1 MPLICRETI
10 AYARELVFG
19 DEWDGTPNADAEA
32 VRLARDIVLDMTWP
46 VNSVRAIV
54 LEKIPRSSAN
64 DVIEQV
70 VDLLMIA
77 HVGDI
82 MTPGV
87 WQRCQEA
94 VKWAGQALYEPNS
107 RVILER
113 HPTMCDIFRTVQVA
127 LAVNVPV
134 GDIID
139 VLAAGDRAYVLNERG
154 RLKRAKHPFKGGTQ
168 VDGTTPAAVGRAA
181 AAHFGLD
188 DFVAAHARAATTG
201 LSRMIPATVNHM
213 ARCIGSWHTHTEV
226 IAMGM
231 NDLPYVQYCTM
242 DRAAFDERDYPTF
255 IEIASS
261 ISYVAVA
268 SYKYCVERMSREEVT
283 AWINENVTYHPE
295 IVREELLL

>member
-1 MPLICRETI
+1 MQIICRETI

-19 DEWDGTPNADAEA
+19 DEWDGTSNADAEA
-32 VRLARDIVLDMTWP
+32 VRLAMEIVLDMTWP

-54 LEKIPRSSAN
+54 LEKIPKDSVNA
-64 DVIEQV
+64 VIEQV

-77 HVGDI
+77 HVGDLR
-82 MTPGV
+82 TPGA

-94 VKWAGQALYEPNS
+94 LKWAGQALYEPNS
-107 RVILER
+107 RAILER
-113 HPTMCDIFRTVQVA
+113 HPAMRGIFRAVQVA

-139 VLAAGDRAYVLNERG
+139 ALAAGDGVYILNERG
-154 RLKRAKHPFKGGTQ
+154 RLKRAKHPFKDGTQ
-168 VDGTTPAAVGRAA
+168 IEGNTPAAVGRAA

-213 ARCIGSWHTHTEV
+213 ARCIGSWHTQDEV
-226 IAMGM
+226 IAMGI

-242 DRAAFDERDYPTF
+242 DCAAFDERDYPTY

-268 SYKYCVERMSREEVT
+268 SYKYCVERMSKEEVT

-295 IVREELLL
+295 IVREEMLF

>member
-1 MPLICRETI
+1 MPLICRETLVD
-10 AYARELVFG
+10 ARELVFAG
-19 DEWDGTPNADAEA
+19 EWNGTPGADGDA
-32 VRLARDIVLDMTWP
+32 VRLAMEIVLDMTWP

-54 LEKIPRSSAN
+54 LEKIPKGSAN
-64 DVIEQV
+64 AVIEQV

-82 MTPGV
+82 LTPGV

-107 RVILER
+107 KAILER

-127 LAVNVPV
+127 LAVGVPV
-134 GDIID
+134 RDVAD
-139 VLAAGDRAYVLNERG
+139 VLADGDRAYVLNEGG
-154 RLKRAKHPFKGGTQ
+154 RLKWAKYPFDGGMQ
-168 VDGTTPAAVGRAA
+168 VDGDTPAAVGRAA
-181 AAHFGLD
+181 AAHFDLE
-188 DFVAAHARAATTG
+188 DFVAAHCRAATTR
-201 LSRMIPATVNHM
+201 LSRTIPATVNHM
-213 ARCIGSWHTHTEV
+213 ARCIGSWHTQDEV
-226 IAMGM
+226 IAMGI

-242 DRAAFDERDYPTF
+242 DCAAFDERDYPTF

-268 SYKYCVERMSREEVT
+268 SYKYCVERMNKDEVT

-295 IVREELLL
+295 IVREEMLF

>member
-1 MPLICRETI
+1 MPFICRETI
-10 AYARELVFG
+10 AYARELVLSG
-19 DEWDGTPNADAEA
+19 RWDGTPNADAEA
-32 VRLARDIVLDMTWP
+32 VCFAQVIALDMTWP

-54 LEKIPRSSAN
+54 LEKIPKDSVNA
-64 DVIEQV
+64 VIEQV

-82 MTPGV
+82 RTPGA

-107 RVILER
+107 RVIFER
-113 HPTMCDIFRTVQVA
+113 HPAMRDIFRAVQVA
-127 LAVNVPV
+127 RAVNVPV

-139 VLAAGDRAYVLNERG
+139 ALAAGDGAYILNEGG
-154 RLKRAKHPFKGGTQ
+154 RLKWAKYPFKGGTQ
-168 VDGTTPAAVGRAA
+168 VDGNTPAAVGRAA

-213 ARCIGSWHTHTEV
+213 ARCIGSGRTQEEV
-226 IAMGM
+226 IAMGI
-231 NDLPYVQYCTM
+231 NHLPYGQYCTM
-242 DRAAFDERDYPTF
+242 DCAAFDEGDYPMF

-268 SYKYCVERMSREEVT
+268 SYKYCVERMSKDEVT
-283 AWINENVTYHPE
+283 AWIRENVTYHPE
-295 IVREELLL
+295 IVREEMLF

>member
-1 MPLICRETI
+1 MPFICRETI
-10 AYARELVFG
+10 AYARELVLSG
-19 DEWDGTPNADAEA
+19 RWDGTPNADAEA
-32 VRLARDIVLDMTWP
+32 VCFAQVIALDMTWP

-54 LEKIPRSSAN
+54 LEKIPKDSVNA
-64 DVIEQV
+64 VIEQV

-82 MTPGV
+82 RTPGA

-94 VKWAGQALYEPNS
+94 LKWAGQALYEPNS
-107 RVILER
+107 RVIFER
-113 HPTMCDIFRTVQVA
+113 HPAMRGIFRAVQVA

-139 VLAAGDRAYVLNERG
+139 ALAAGDGVYILNERG
-154 RLKRAKHPFKGGTQ
+154 RLKRAKHPFKDGTQ
-168 VDGTTPAAVGRAA
+168 IEGNTPAAVGRAA

-188 DFVAAHARAATTG
+188 DFVAAHARAATAG

-213 ARCIGSWHTHTEV
+213 ARCIGSWHTQDEV
-226 IAMGM
+226 IAMGI

-242 DRAAFDERDYPTF
+242 DCAAFDEGDYPMF

-268 SYKYCVERMSREEVT
+268 SYKYCVERMNKDEVT

-295 IVREELLL
+295 IVREEMLF

>member
-19 DEWDGTPNADAEA
+19 DEWDGTPNADTEA
-32 VRLARDIVLDMTWP
+32 VRLAMEIVLDMTWP
-46 VNSVRAIV
+46 VNSVRAIA
-54 LEKIPRSSAN
+54 LEKIPKDSA
-64 DVIEQV
+64 DAVIEQV

-82 MTPGV
+82 LTPGV

-107 RVILER
+107 RAILER

-127 LAVNVPV
+127 RAVGVPV
-134 GDIID
+134 GD
-139 VLAAGDRAYVLNERG
+139 VMGALAAGDGAYILNEGG
-154 RLKRAKHPFKGGTQ
+154 RLKWAKYPFEGGTQ
-168 VDGTTPAAVGRAA
+168 VDGDTPAAVGRAA
-181 AAHFGLD
+181 AAHFDLE

-201 LSRMIPATVNHM
+201 LSRMIPATINHM
-213 ARCIGSWHTHTEV
+213 ARCIGSWHTQEEV
-226 IAMGM
+226 IAMGI

-261 ISYVAVA
+261 ISYVAAA
-268 SYKYCVERMSREEVT
+268 SYKYCVERMNKDEVT
-283 AWINENVTYHPE
+283 AWINQNVTYYPE
-295 IVREELLL
+295 IVREEMLF

>member
-1 MPLICRETI
+1 MPFICRETI
-10 AYARELVFG
+10 AYARELVLSG
-19 DEWDGTPNADAEA
+19 RWDGTPNADAEA
-32 VRLARDIVLDMTWP
+32 VCFAQVIALDMTWP

-54 LEKIPRSSAN
+54 LEKIPKDSVNA
-64 DVIEQV
+64 VIEQV

-82 MTPGV
+82 RTPGA

-94 VKWAGQALYEPNS
+94 LKWAGQALYEPNS
-107 RVILER
+107 RVIFER
-113 HPTMCDIFRTVQVA
+113 HPAMRGIFRAVQVA

-139 VLAAGDRAYVLNERG
+139 ALAAGDGVYILNERG
-154 RLKRAKHPFKGGTQ
+154 RLKRAKHPFKDGTQ
-168 VDGTTPAAVGRAA
+168 IEGNTPAAVGRAA

-188 DFVAAHARAATTG
+188 DFVAAHARAATAG

-213 ARCIGSWHTHTEV
+213 ARCIGSWHTQDEV
-226 IAMGM
+226 IAMGI

-242 DRAAFDERDYPTF
+242 DCAAFDERDYPTF

-268 SYKYCVERMSREEVT
+268 SYKYCVERMSKEEVT

-295 IVREELLL
+295 IVREEMLF

>member
-1 MPLICRETI
+1 MPFICRETI
-10 AYARELVFG
+10 AYARELVLSG
-19 DEWDGTPNADAEA
+19 RWDGTPNADAEA
-32 VRLARDIVLDMTWP
+32 VCFAQVIALDMTWP

-54 LEKIPRSSAN
+54 LEKIPKDSVNA
-64 DVIEQV
+64 VIEQV

-82 MTPGV
+82 RTPGA

-94 VKWAGQALYEPNS
+94 LKWAGQALYEPNS
-107 RVILER
+107 RVIFER
-113 HPTMCDIFRTVQVA
+113 HPAMRGIFRAVQVA

-139 VLAAGDRAYVLNERG
+139 ALAAGDGVYILNERG
-154 RLKRAKHPFKGGTQ
+154 RLKWAKYPFDGGTQ
-168 VDGTTPAAVGRAA
+168 VDGDTPAAVGRAA

-213 ARCIGSWHTHTEV
+213 ARCIGRWYTQDEV
-226 IAMGM
+226 IAMGI

-242 DRAAFDERDYPTF
+242 DCTAFDERDYPTF

-268 SYKYCVERMSREEVT
+268 SYKYCVERMNKEEVT
-283 AWINENVTYHPE
+283 AWINQNVTYHPE
-295 IVREELLL
+295 IVREELLF

>member
-10 AYARELVFG
+10 AYARELVLSG
-19 DEWDGTPNADAEA
+19 RWDGTPNADAEA
-32 VRLARDIVLDMTWP
+32 VCFAQVIALDMTWP

-54 LEKIPRSSAN
+54 LEKIPKDSAN
-64 DVIEQV
+64 AVIEQV

-82 MTPGV
+82 LTPGV

-94 VKWAGQALYEPNS
+94 LKWAGQALYEPNS
-107 RVILER
+107 RAILER

-139 VLAAGDRAYVLNERG
+139 ALAAGDGAYVLNEGG
-154 RLKRAKHPFKGGTQ
+154 RLKWAKYPFDGGTQ
-168 VDGTTPAAVGRAA
+168 VDGDTPAAVGRAA

-188 DFVAAHARAATTG
+188 DFVAAHARAATTR
-201 LSRMIPATVNHM
+201 LSRTIPATVNHM
-213 ARCIGSWHTHTEV
+213 ARCIGSWHTQDEV
-226 IAMGM
+226 IAMGI

-242 DRAAFDERDYPTF
+242 DCAAFDERDYPTF

-268 SYKYCVERMSREEVT
+268 SYKYCVERMNKDEVT

-295 IVREELLL
+295 IVREEMLF

>member
-1 MPLICRETI
+1 MQIICRETI

-19 DEWDGTPNADAEA
+19 DEWDGTSNADAEA
-32 VRLARDIVLDMTWP
+32 VRLAMEIVLDMTWP

-54 LEKIPRSSAN
+54 LEKTPKDSAN
-64 DVIEQV
+64 AVIEQV

-82 MTPGV
+82 RTPGV

-94 VKWAGQALYEPNS
+94 LKWAGQALYEPNS

-113 HPTMCDIFRTVQVA
+113 HPAMRGIFRAVQVA

-139 VLAAGDRAYVLNERG
+139 ALAAGDGVYILNERG
-154 RLKRAKHPFKGGTQ
+154 RLKRAKHPFKDGTQ
-168 VDGTTPAAVGRAA
+168 IEGNTPAAVGRAA

-188 DFVAAHARAATTG
+188 DFVAAHCRAATTK
-201 LSRMIPATVNHM
+201 LSRTIPATVNHM
-213 ARCIGSWHTHTEV
+213 ARCIGSWHTQDEV
-226 IAMGM
+226 IAMGI
-231 NDLPYVQYCTM
+231 NHLPYEQYCTM
-242 DRAAFDERDYPTF
+242 DCAAFDERDYPTF

-268 SYKYCVERMSREEVT
+268 SYKYCVERMNKDEVT

-295 IVREELLL
+295 IVREEMLF

>member
-1 MPLICRETI
+1 MQIICRETI

-19 DEWDGTPNADAEA
+19 DEWDGTSNADAEA
-32 VRLARDIVLDMTWP
+32 VRLAMEIVLDMTWP

-54 LEKIPRSSAN
+54 LEKIPKDSVNA
-64 DVIEQV
+64 VIEQV

-82 MTPGV
+82 LTPGA

-94 VKWAGQALYEPNS
+94 LKWAGQALYEPNS
-107 RVILER
+107 RAILER
-113 HPTMCDIFRTVQVA
+113 HPAMRGIFRAVQVA

-139 VLAAGDRAYVLNERG
+139 ALAAGDGVYILNERG
-154 RLKRAKHPFKGGTQ
+154 RLKRAKHPFKDGTQ
-168 VDGTTPAAVGRAA
+168 IEGNTPAAVGRAA

-213 ARCIGSWHTHTEV
+213 ARCIGSWHTQDEV
-226 IAMGM
+226 IAMGI

-242 DRAAFDERDYPTF
+242 DCAAFDERDYPTY

-268 SYKYCVERMSREEVT
+268 SYKYCVERLSKDEVI
-283 AWINENVTYHPE
+283 AWINQNVTYHPE
-295 IVREELLL
+295 IVREEMLF

>member
-32 VRLARDIVLDMTWP
+32 VCFAQVIALDMTWP

-54 LEKIPRSSAN
+54 LEKIPKDSVNA
-64 DVIEQV
+64 VIEQV

-82 MTPGV
+82 RTPGA

-94 VKWAGQALYEPNS
+94 LKWAGQALYEPNS
-107 RVILER
+107 RVIFER
-113 HPTMCDIFRTVQVA
+113 HPAMRGIFRAVQVA

-139 VLAAGDRAYVLNERG
+139 ALAAGDGVYILNERG
-154 RLKRAKHPFKGGTQ
+154 RLKWAKYPFDGGMQ
-168 VDGTTPAAVGRAA
+168 VDGNTPAAVGRAA

-201 LSRMIPATVNHM
+201 LSRMISATVNHM
-213 ARCIGSWHTHTEV
+213 ARCIGSWRTQDEV
-226 IAMGM
+226 IAMGI

-242 DRAAFDERDYPTF
+242 DCAAFDERDYPTY

-268 SYKYCVERMSREEVT
+268 SYKYCVERLSKDEVI
-283 AWINENVTYHPE
+283 AWINQNVTYHPE
-295 IVREELLL
+295 IVREEMLF

>member
-1 MPLICRETI
+1 MPFICRETI

-32 VRLARDIVLDMTWP
+32 VRLAMEIVLDMTWP

-54 LEKIPRSSAN
+54 LEKIPKGPAN
-64 DVIEQV
+64 AVIEQV

-77 HVGDI
+77 HVGDLR
-82 MTPGV
+82 TPGA

-94 VKWAGQALYEPNS
+94 LKWGEQALYEPSS
-107 RVILER
+107 RVVLER
-113 HPTMCDIFRTVQVA
+113 HPAMCDIFRTVQVA
-127 LAVNVPV
+127 RAVGVPV
-134 GDIID
+134 CD
-139 VLAAGDRAYVLNERG
+139 VVGALAAGDGAYILNERG
-154 RLKRAKHPFKGGTQ
+154 RLKWAKNPFEGGTQ

-181 AAHFGLD
+181 AAHFGLN
-188 DFVAAHARAATTG
+188 DFVAAHCRAATTK
-201 LSRMIPATVNHM
+201 LSRTIPATINHM
-213 ARCIGSWHTHTEV
+213 ARCIGSWHTQDEV
-226 IAMGM
+226 IAMGI

-242 DRAAFDERDYPTF
+242 DCAAFDERDYPTF

-268 SYKYCVERMSREEVT
+268 SYKYCVERMSKEEVT

-295 IVREELLL
+295 IVREEMLF

>member
-1 MPLICRETI
+1 MPFICRETI
-10 AYARELVFG
+10 AYARELVLSG
-19 DEWDGTPNADAEA
+19 RWDGTPNADAEA
-32 VRLARDIVLDMTWP
+32 VCFAQVIALDMTWP

-54 LEKIPRSSAN
+54 LEKIPKDSVNA
-64 DVIEQV
+64 VIEQV

-82 MTPGV
+82 RAPGA

-94 VKWAGQALYEPNS
+94 LKWAGQALYEPNG
-107 RVILER
+107 RVIFER
-113 HPTMCDIFRTVQVA
+113 HPAMRDIFRAVQVA
-127 LAVNVPV
+127 RAVNVPV

-139 VLAAGDRAYVLNERG
+139 ALAAGDGVYILNERG
-154 RLKRAKHPFKGGTQ
+154 RLKWAKYPFDGGMQ
-168 VDGTTPAAVGRAA
+168 VDGNTPAAVGRAA

-213 ARCIGSWHTHTEV
+213 ARCIGSWHTQDEV
-226 IAMGM
+226 IAMGI
-231 NDLPYVQYCTM
+231 NHLPYVQYCTM
-242 DRAAFDERDYPTF
+242 DCAAFDERDYPMF

-268 SYKYCVERMSREEVT
+268 SYKYCVERMSKEEVV
-283 AWINENVTYHPE
+283 AWINENVTYHPD
-295 IVREELLL
+295 IVREEMLF

>member
-1 MPLICRETI
+1 MPFICRETLV
-10 AYARELVFG
+10 YARELVFE
-19 DEWDGTPNADAEA
+19 DKWDGTPNADAEA
-32 VRLARDIVLDMTWP
+32 VRLAMEIVLDMTWP
-46 VNSVRAIV
+46 VNSVRAVV
-54 LEKIPRSSAN
+54 LEKIPRVSA
-64 DVIEQV
+64 DAVIEQV

-77 HVGDI
+77 HVGDLR
-82 MTPGV
+82 TPGA

-113 HPTMCDIFRTVQVA
+113 HPAMCDMFRAAQVA
-127 LAVNVPV
+127 RAVNVPV

-139 VLAAGDRAYVLNERG
+139 ALAAGDGAYILNERG

-188 DFVAAHARAATTG
+188 DFVAAHARAATTR
-201 LSRMIPATVNHM
+201 LSRTIPATVNHM
-213 ARCIGSWHTHTEV
+213 ARCIGSWHTQEEV
-226 IAMGM
+226 IAMGI

-242 DRAAFDERDYPTF
+242 DCAAFDERDYPTF

-295 IVREELLL
+295 IVREEMLF

>member
-1 MPLICRETI
+1 MPFICRETI

-32 VRLARDIVLDMTWP
+32 VRLAMEIVLDMTWP

-54 LEKIPRSSAN
+54 LEKIPKGPAN
-64 DVIEQV
+64 AVIEQV

-77 HVGDI
+77 HVGDLR
-82 MTPGV
+82 TPGA

-94 VKWAGQALYEPNS
+94 LKWGEQALYEPSS
-107 RVILER
+107 RVVLER
-113 HPTMCDIFRTVQVA
+113 HPAMCDIFRTVQVA
-127 LAVNVPV
+127 RAVGVPV
-134 GDIID
+134 CD
-139 VLAAGDRAYVLNERG
+139 VVGALAAGDGAYILNERG
-154 RLKRAKHPFKGGTQ
+154 RLKWAKNPFEGGTQ

-181 AAHFGLD
+181 AAHFGLN
-188 DFVAAHARAATTG
+188 DFVAAHCRAATTK
-201 LSRMIPATVNHM
+201 LSRTIPATINHM
-213 ARCIGSWHTHTEV
+213 ARCIGSWHTQDEV
-226 IAMGM
+226 IAMGI

-242 DRAAFDERDYPTF
+242 DCAAFDERDYPTF

-268 SYKYCVERMSREEVT
+268 SYKYCVERMNKDEVT

-295 IVREELLL
+295 IVREEMLF